1 MAPPSPRTTAE
12 LGLCAVAD
20 TVAALRHLQL
30 HGFVVLPRVLP
41 PEQVAELR
49 REVLHCSQRWAV
61 ESFGHRLV
69 YFICMDNHW

>member
-1 MAPPSPRTTAE
+1 
-12 LGLCAVAD
+12 
-20 TVAALRHLQL
+20 
-30 HGFVVLPRVLP
+30 VLP